1 MIATYNVVTQLVF
14 KQLLEVKMN
23 LINAHKTAFLYLVG
37 VCWEVGDKHPYHF
50 YRGETP
56 GDNLKLKWQ
65 GKSKKGQKTKP
76 KKCQIFPFLFYG
88 YKTAAGNCHC
98 TDGLIFLQVKKE
110 ETQVTASY

>member
-23 LINAHKTAFLYLVG
+23 LINAHKTTFLYLVG

-65 GKSKKGQKTKP
+65 G
-76 KKCQIFPFLFYG
+76 
-88 YKTAAGNCHC
+88 
-98 TDGLIFLQVKKE
+98 
-110 ETQVTASY
+110 